1 MIGNTGMRGDGVG
14 MQGLVLR
21 RRMRDIEDVKFCIL
35 IHELIGLV
43 GLVAGSV
50 PFRYNLAIT

>member
-1 MIGNTGMRGDGVG
+1 MRGDGVG